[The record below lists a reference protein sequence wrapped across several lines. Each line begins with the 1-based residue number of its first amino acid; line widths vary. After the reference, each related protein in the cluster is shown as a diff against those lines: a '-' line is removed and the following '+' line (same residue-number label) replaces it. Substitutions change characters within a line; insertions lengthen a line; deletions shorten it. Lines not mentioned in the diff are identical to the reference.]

1 MIWKIISKSLSFC
14 KALFLSICISHHKY
28 FEKSLGFPW
37 QDFLFSSPLPA
48 FYHSFYFSPF
58 IPSEKRRKKKPQQ
71 KKPKTHKHW
80 KCGNSSFFPPFNVWG
95 NNFKRSA
102 IRKKRIKKGSV
113 LLNTSVNN
121 LAQST
126 HLPSLQMT
134 PNWRGQ
140 EEEWMCSR
148 AGLLFSGNSVSRRD
162 GSAKTLWNSTRTD
175 AKSCPWEGRPPGSY
189 RQGAEELGSS
199 SAKEARGS
207 WLAPSG
213 TWASNAPWQQGHP
226 AAPWAALAT
235 APPAGQGKGPSI
247 FRPDLGC
254 CLQLGLPVEKRLG
267 QTRAS
272 LGYPQ
277 DG

>member
-1 MIWKIISKSLSFC
+1 
-14 KALFLSICISHHKY
+14 
-28 FEKSLGFPW
+28 
-37 QDFLFSSPLPA
+37 
-48 FYHSFYFSPF
+48 
-58 IPSEKRRKKKPQQ
+58 
-71 KKPKTHKHW
+71 
-80 KCGNSSFFPPFNVWG
+80 
-95 NNFKRSA
+95 
-102 IRKKRIKKGSV
+102 
-113 LLNTSVNN
+113 
-121 LAQST
+121 
-126 HLPSLQMT
+126 MT

-148 AGLLFSGNSVSRRD
+148 AGLLFRGNSVSQRH

-189 RQGAEELGSS
+189 RQGAEELGSR

-235 APPAGQGKGPSI
+235 APPADQGKGPSI

-277 DG
+277 DGQGGSSGPMRRTLDSWACWGAPTATYLPLPTGRLLSHRDPSFSQKDEGQRAETREVQAIPSGPEVKQVVQEGCAVSTLGGLSRKSPEQLSLISYLMMLWTRAWTRDLLMSLPIWIIL